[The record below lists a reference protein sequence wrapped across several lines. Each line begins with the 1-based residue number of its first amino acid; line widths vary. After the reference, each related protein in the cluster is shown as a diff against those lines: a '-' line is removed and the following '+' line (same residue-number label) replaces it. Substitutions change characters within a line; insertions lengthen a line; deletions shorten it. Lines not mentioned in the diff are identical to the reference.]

1 MKAKPAQ
8 LPPGH
13 VLLPGLAIGSLA
25 IVLAAGLGALGLLDR
40 ADAWI
45 SSAMPALK
53 SAGVK
58 SLPLWAPWAATAV
71 LSLGLSLAMLAV
83 PCMWRRF
90 MLWLAA
96 IIVTAGWIPVL
107 LLASHKPV
115 VAAPLVAVFW
125 SGVCAL
131 IYARNH
137 RMPVDAANPATKNP

>member
-1 MKAKPAQ
+1 MKANPAQ

-25 IVLAAGLGALGLLDR
+25 IVLAAGLGALRLLDR
-40 ADAWI
+40 ADEWI
-45 SSAMPALK
+45 SASMPALA

-71 LSLGLSLAMLAV
+71 LSLGLALAMLAV

-90 MLWLAA
+90 MLWLATLV
-96 IIVTAGWIPVL
+96 VTAGWAPVL

-115 VAAPLVAVFW
+115 LAAPLIAV
-125 SGVCAL
+125 
-131 IYARNH
+131 
-137 RMPVDAANPATKNP
+137 